1 MQRLERDFHTQYE
14 FVGNFLVNPII
25 TFVIQPTRGFGD
37 FDMFGTR
44 YGHRLQNTK
53 TCKIEANR
61 LVFYV
66 SNSLFDTHV
75 WADSERVL
83 VCIST

>member
-61 LVFYV
+61 LVFTFLIV
-66 SNSLFDTHV
+66 FLILMFGLIQKESLF
-75 WADSERVL
+75 A
-83 VCIST
+83 